1 MKSACSLYRDEDVVN
16 CGEVFRYHIRV
27 SNCTE
32 NTEVIFR
39 FKNEESILLR
49 PVYITGPFSLY
60 VDCRPYQY
68 DEDKEFPE
76 LIQFDADVR
85 PEQHF
90 QGLLKC
96 NKNSWNG
103 DCYEWTIDV
112 ISQVAINPNCTLR
125 YSLEL
130 LDSSNSNTQS
140 LPINVSRESTMDL
153 WECLPL
159 RPKDEVH
166 LVLITHGIFSNIG
179 ADMLYLRDKLLK
191 RGLEKNLNLLVRGCM
206 DNVGKSHKGIEYLG
220 TRVANYFIDLVEKEA
235 KKYNIT
241 KVSFIG
247 HSLGG
252 PVQSFAIAHVYEQ
265 IPEIFE
271 KIQPI
276 NFIIMAAPMLGVAAE
291 MPAYASMALDLG
303 GLGKTGRDLTFKHRR
318 FFGRPNTQSNKPV
331 IETTAKSP
339 VFQKFQN
346 RTLYANVL
354 NDGIVPLRTSALLY
368 LDWHTIDKLLVIFA
382 QNGLNKNKETKH
394 ADNHTSSEIPELNPK
409 STKSFA
415 TSSNFEDSSESE
427 MNDERKSEE
436 IAKDQENDELKNNES
451 ASERSNNI
459 TPINLADLIKQKKLS
474 KFSRIQIINDSEDSE
489 NEVSDDS
496 KQAEGEIQKQS
507 ESFNPPPKASALLS
521 AAQFMFAPLPTEKYI
536 ISPSSRT
543 ADIILHDKVYS
554 PSQLPAPHYVH
565 RKTIKKLIYPKDKV
579 HRKEERVARYWQ
591 EKMDWR
597 KVLVVLQPDSHNSI
611 VVRRRFVNLYGN
623 VVVKNLVETHF

>member
-1 MKSACSLYRDEDVVN
+1 MKSGCSLYRDDDVVN
-16 CGEVFRYHIRV
+16 CGEVFRYKIKV
-27 SNCTE
+27 SNCVE
-32 NTEVIFR
+32 NTEVPFS
-39 FKNEESILLR
+39 FKNEESIFLR

-68 DEDKEFPE
+68 DEDEEFSE
-76 LIQFDADVR
+76 NIQFDADVR
-85 PEQHF
+85 PEQQF
-90 QGLLKC
+90 QGVLNC

-103 DCYEWTIDV
+103 ECYEWTIDV

-130 LDSSNSNTQS
+130 LGHSDLEIPS
-140 LPINVSRESTMDL
+140 LLVDVTKESTSDL
-153 WECLPL
+153 WSYLPL
-159 RPKDEVH
+159 NPENEVH
-166 LVLITHGIFSNIG
+166 LVVLTHGIFSNIG

-191 RGLEKNLNLLVRGCM
+191 RGHEKNLNLLIRGCM

-220 TRVANYFIDLVEKEA
+220 TRVADYFVDLVERETKR
-235 KKYNIT
+235 YNIT

-252 PVQSFAIAHVYEQ
+252 PVQAFAIAHVYEQ
-265 IPEIFE
+265 YPEIFE
-271 KIQPI
+271 RIKPV
-276 NFIIMAAPMLGVAAE
+276 NFVIMASPMLGVAAE

-303 GLGKTGRDLTFKHRR
+303 GLGKTGRDLTFKHRH
-318 FFGRPNTQSNKPV
+318 FFGRPNSQSNKP
-331 IETTAKSP
+331 
-339 VFQKFQN
+339 
-346 RTLYANVL
+346 TLYANVL

-382 QNGLNKNKETKH
+382 ENGLNKDNESKH
-394 ADNHTSSEIPELNPK
+394 GDGHTSSEIPELNAK
-409 STKSFA
+409 STQTLAASG
-415 TSSNFEDSSESE
+415 TTETSSESE
-427 MNDERKSEE
+427 MNNEQDC
-436 IAKDQENDELKNNES
+436 NDND
-451 ASERSNNI
+451 
-459 TPINLADLIKQKKLS
+459 ADLIKQKKLS
-474 KFSRIQIINDSEDSE
+474 KFSRIQIKNDSESSE
-489 NEVSDDS
+489 NEISDQS
-496 KQAEGEIQKQS
+496 TQAEGEIQKQS

-543 ADIILHDKVYS
+543 ADIILHDKIYS

-565 RKTIKKLIYPKDKV
+565 RKTIKKIIYPKDKV